1 MNNQEKEKA
10 IKKERDKLNKLFQ
23 DIPKDNK
30 TLCEG
35 LINNA
40 AFMFV
45 TLNELQEEVK
55 QHGAMIKATSGNGF
69 EIIKDNPAYKAY
81 NTMISRYTVIIK
93 QLSDLLPEDDHAG
106 NEIMKWLNDNDVGFG
121 R

>member
-1 MNNQEKEKA
+1 MDNKEKEKA
-10 IKKERDKLNKLFQ
+10 IKKERDKLNGLFQ
-23 DIPKDNK
+23 NIPKDSK

-55 QHGAMIKATSGNGF
+55 QHGAMLKATSGNGF
-69 EIIKDNPAYKAY
+69 EIVKDNPAYKAY

-93 QLSDLLPEDDHAG
+93 QLSDLLPEDEHAG
-106 NEIMKWLNDNDVGFG
+106 DALMQWLADNGAGFP

>member
-1 MNNQEKEKA
+1 MDSKEKEKA
-10 IKKERDKLNKLFQ
+10 IKKERDKLNRLFQ
-23 DIPKDNK
+23 NIPKDSK

-55 QHGAMIKATSGNGF
+55 QNGAMLKATSGNGF
-69 EIIKDNPAYKAY
+69 EIVKDNPAYKAY

-93 QLSDLLPEDDHAG
+93 QLSDLLPGDNNAG
-106 NEIMKWLNDNDVGFG
+106 DELLQWLADNGAGFS